1 MNSRKFELQGYA
13 DGGFSFWREAP
24 ASLTVYSLVL
34 LRDWHRAAKV
44 RDEGPGSRLERPG
57 ASPSLSSLS
66 YETLHGLLLS
76 HEEVFAAL
84 DGGEVKLID
93 VGRVVVT
100 SAAVNFIH
108 STVGSE
114 DRVIFRTTEQDVF
127 TEPAIYAVVTA
138 SAPYLIVTTATVA
151 IVVACPT
158 YDRVCGTEPVDA
170 VQLRGACELIRLK
183 SAPYILGQRHPA
195 EHDHSYQQSPAK

>member
-1 MNSRKFELQGYA
+1 MGASLQK
-13 DGGFSFWREAP
+13 EKPP

-44 RDEGPGSRLERPG
+44 RDEGPGIRLERPG

-76 HEEVFAAL
+76 HEEVFAVL
-84 DGGEVKLID
+84 DGVVKLID

-100 SAAVNFIH
+100 KAAVNFIH
-108 STVGSE
+108 SSVGSE
-114 DRVIFRTTEQDVF
+114 DRVIATATEQDVF
-127 TEPAIYAVVTA
+127 TEPAIYAVVTG
-138 SAPYLIVTTATVA
+138 SATYGVGTTAAVA
-151 IVVACPT
+151 IVVACQTPE
-158 YDRVCGTEPVDA
+158 RVCVTEPVDA
-170 VQLRGACELIRLK
+170 VQLVSAFEVIGPK
-183 SAPYILGQRHPA
+183 SSPYVFGQRHPA

>member
-1 MNSRKFELQGYA
+1 MGASLQK
-13 DGGFSFWREAP
+13 EKPP

-44 RDEGPGSRLERPG
+44 RDEGPGIRLERPG

-76 HEEVFAAL
+76 HEEVFAVL
-84 DGGEVKLID
+84 YGVVKLID

-100 SAAVNFIH
+100 KAAVNFIH
-108 STVGSE
+108 LSVGSE
-114 DRVIFRTTEQDVF
+114 DRVIARTTQQDVF
-127 TEPAIYAVVTA
+127 TETAVYAVVTGPA
-138 SAPYLIVTTATVA
+138 TYLVGTTATVA

-158 YDRVCGTEPVDA
+158 YERVCVTEPVDA
-170 VQLRGACELIRLK
+170 VQLRGASELIRPK
-183 SAPYILGQRHPA
+183 SSPYIRGQRHPA

>member
-1 MNSRKFELQGYA
+1 MQMGASLQK
-13 DGGFSFWREAP
+13 EKPP

-44 RDEGPGSRLERPG
+44 RDEGPGIRLERPG

-76 HEEVFAAL
+76 HEEVFAVL
-84 DGGEVKLID
+84 DGVVKLID

-100 SAAVNFIH
+100 KAAVNFIH
-108 STVGSE
+108 SSVGSE
-114 DRVIFRTTEQDVF
+114 DRVIARTTQQDVF
-127 TEPAIYAVVTA
+127 TEPAVYAVVTGPA
-138 SAPYLIVTTATVA
+138 TYLVVTTAAVA

-158 YDRVCGTEPVDA
+158 YDRVCVTEPVDA
-170 VQLRGACELIRLK
+170 VQLRGASEFIRPK
-183 SAPYILGQRHPA
+183 SSPYILGQRHPA

>member
-1 MNSRKFELQGYA
+1 MQRGASLQK
-13 DGGFSFWREAP
+13 EKPP

-44 RDEGPGSRLERPG
+44 RDEGPGIRLERPG

-76 HEEVFAAL
+76 HEEVFAVL
-84 DGGEVKLID
+84 DGVVKLID

-114 DRVIFRTTEQDVF
+114 DRVIVRTTEQDVF
-127 TEPAIYAVVTA
+127 TEPAIYAVVTGPA
-138 SAPYLIVTTATVA
+138 TYLVVTTAAVA

-158 YDRVCGTEPVDA
+158 HDRVCGTEPVDA
-170 VQLRGACELIRLK
+170 VQLRGACELILLK
-183 SAPYILGQRHPA
+183 SAPYVFGQRHPA
-195 EHDHSYQQSPAK
+195 EHDHSYQQRPAK